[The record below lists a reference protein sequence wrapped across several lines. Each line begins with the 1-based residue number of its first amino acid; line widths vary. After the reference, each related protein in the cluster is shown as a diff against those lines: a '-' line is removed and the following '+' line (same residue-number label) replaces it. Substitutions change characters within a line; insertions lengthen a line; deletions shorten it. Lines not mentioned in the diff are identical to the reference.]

1 MTPFQAARAVSRA
14 MKRDKPMTD
23 IDTRDSALNWDVFV
37 TPSIPVA
44 TLDLP
49 PGMQQLLW
57 SPTSAT
63 LIYGERDAVLVDALF
78 TVEQARALGE
88 WVEAHGKQLNA
99 IYTTHGHGDHFF
111 GAGPLLQRF
120 PRARL

>member
-1 MTPFQAARAVSRA
+1 
-14 MKRDKPMTD
+14 MTD
-23 IDTRDSALNWDVFV
+23 IETRDIALNWDVFV
-37 TPSIPVA
+37 TPGVPVE

-78 TVEQARALGE
+78 TIEQAHALGE
-88 WVEAHGKQLNA
+88 WVEAHGKHLTA

-111 GAGPLLQRF
+111 GASTLL
-120 PRARL
+120 L